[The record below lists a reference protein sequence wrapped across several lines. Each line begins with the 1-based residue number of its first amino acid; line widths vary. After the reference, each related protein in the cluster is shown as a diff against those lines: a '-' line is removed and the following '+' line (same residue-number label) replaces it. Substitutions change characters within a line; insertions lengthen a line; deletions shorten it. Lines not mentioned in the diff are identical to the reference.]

1 MLSERL
7 IIPIIT
13 WLGSIARVG
22 FGSANIA
29 GLLHAKNL
37 RVFLENDQWS
47 LTVVVVISA
56 AIDIINTSAL
66 CVYLRRRRSTFK
78 S

>member
-13 WLGSIARVG
+13 WIGSIARLG
-22 FGSANIA
+22 FGSAIIA
-29 GLLHAKNL
+29 ALLHAKNL
-37 RVFLENDQWS
+37 RIFLKIDQWN
-47 LTVVVVISA
+47 LTVVVVVSA
-56 AIDIINTSAL
+56 TIDIINTSAL
-66 CVYLRRRRSTFK
+66 CVYLRRGRSTFK